1 MIVGT
6 YLLHWFLKPFCEYLL
21 HLVQYWNIGAKL
33 NQLLEIVFEMDS
45 IELASNKLTKH
56 AFAQAG

>member
-6 YLLHWFLKPFCEYLL
+6 YLLHWFLKHFCEYLL
-21 HLVQYWNIGAKL
+21 HLVQHWNIGAKL
-33 NQLLEIVFEMDS
+33 NQLLERVFEM
-45 IELASNKLTKH
+45 ELASNKLTKQ